1 VPLSRKAKDGIA
13 RTVLSIVLLTSTAA
27 RKAGLGQ
34 KPFLSHL
41 RHLPMDGLDIGPGCA
56 QEDLMVAVSNETV
69 QETHHQLAPRRRA
82 AVLGPRGGGTTRRRG
97 L

>member
-1 VPLSRKAKDGIA
+1 MPLSRKAKGGIA

-34 KPFLSHL
+34 RPLLPHL
-41 RHLPMDGLDIGPGCA
+41 RHLPMDGLDIGLGRT
-56 QEDLMVAVSNETV
+56 QEDLMVAVSSETV
-69 QETHHQLAPRRRA
+69 QGTHHQLAPRLRA